1 MALFSRPYSA
11 FRTLGS
17 TQKKNSI
24 AAFLSRRLES
34 LQRYGGRLSPKADAL
49 ERNPRRPR
57 RPGFLWRLSANNHAL
72 EMHHVFGDSVQNNDE
87 THDHRTIYVWLDL
100 KTEYIFTKC

>member
-72 EMHHVFGDSVQNNDE
+72 EMHHWRQVTAFP
-87 THDHRTIYVWLDL
+87 
-100 KTEYIFTKC
+100 